1 MAEGRQKVLLL
12 CLEDYTWAGDIY
24 REFLS
29 TLNSKAEVI
38 CAYSKFLVTLRAKDE
53 VIRDTDL
60 QTAIETLKDG
70 SVSVA
75 IIFEP
80 SVIEKK
86 DELLTDTLIQFT
98 KAGGTTIFA
107 GMCSSIARPPNINEF
122 FGKWNLPWKSG
133 IYLRTTF
140 TANPRARL
148 DLKARIATSYSMK
161 ALHLGNVAT
170 EDLLYITT
178 DDSHTESLV
187 FGPERVKLTGEGPIV
202 FAQYH
207 QGRIGWVGDV
217 NNEQNT
223 GPVMLAMSGL

>member
-1 MAEGRQKVLLL
+1 M
-12 CLEDYTWAGDIY
+12 GDLFS
-24 REFLS
+24 EFLS
-29 TLNSKAEVI
+29 TLNSQAEVI
-38 CAYSKFLVTLRAKDE
+38 CAYSKCLCTLRSKDE

-70 SVSVA
+70 SISVA
-75 IIFEP
+75 IVFEP
-80 SVIEKK
+80 SVIEEKNK
-86 DELLTDTLIQFT
+86 LLTDALIQFT

-107 GMCSSIARPPNINEF
+107 GMCSGFATPFNTKDF
-122 FGKWNLPWKSG
+122 FGKWDLPWRCGS
-133 IYLRTTF
+133 YLRTTF

-161 ALHLGNVAT
+161 ALHLANVAT

-187 FGPERVKLTGEGPIV
+187 FGPERVELTGEGPIV

-217 NNEQNT
+217 NNEQST
-223 GPVMLAMSGL
+223 GPVILAMSGL